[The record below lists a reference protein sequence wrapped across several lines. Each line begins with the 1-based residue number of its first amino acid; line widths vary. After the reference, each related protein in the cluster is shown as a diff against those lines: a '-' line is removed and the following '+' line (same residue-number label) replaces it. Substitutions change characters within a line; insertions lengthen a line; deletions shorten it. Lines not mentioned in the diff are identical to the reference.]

1 MKKAYEKPTLV
12 LREKLSKV
20 TAQETSPAPTPP
32 P

>member
-1 MKKAYEKPTLV
+1 MKKAYERPTLV

-20 TAQETSPAPTPP
+20 TAQETSPTPP

>member
-20 TAQETSPAPTPP
+20 SAGAAASDAPT
-32 P
+32 